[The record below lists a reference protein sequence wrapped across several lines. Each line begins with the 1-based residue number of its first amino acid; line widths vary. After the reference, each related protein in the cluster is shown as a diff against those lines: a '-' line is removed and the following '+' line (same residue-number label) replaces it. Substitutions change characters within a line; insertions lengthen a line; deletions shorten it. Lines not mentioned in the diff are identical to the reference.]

1 MLQNEL
7 GCFFWVF
14 DKDFRLN
21 STEAFQTLIFLA
33 LAHFFGFY
41 NPKQLADYLG
51 INSNRLYSELKL
63 FSLYGLN
70 AILLKFIIKQ
80 AAENLKE
87 VIDKSPSTISR
98 SGITLSVDNSVID
111 RFGKMFRCTYS
122 W

>member
-7 GCFFWVF
+7 GWFFRVF

-51 INSNRLYSELKL
+51 ISSKGLYRRLKS
-63 FSLYGLN
+63 FSLYRFKSV
-70 AILLKFIIKQ
+70 LLKFMVKQ

-87 VIDKSPSTISR
+87 VLIIPKTAQRPGSSR
-98 SGITLSVDNSVID
+98 FAENPG
-111 RFGKMFRCTYS
+111 
-122 W
+122 